1 MEAMAQV
8 SSNLPPPGAW
18 DTSSLVSWLFLASS
32 LWGAWF
38 TWNAYRPIHRNR
50 HLSVLSF
57 FAGWFTAELPL
68 HHIVWQSAVT
78 AIFLYLGALQH
89 RAGWIGLAITIV
101 SWCGLAR
108 LVAGAWSVGSIV
120 DAALE
125 EGLGG
130 EYRGVITAERTA
142 ALVPGFDRRQMAFPF
157 PIRRRGV
164 VRVRNVRYA
173 RIGDV
178 DVRLDV
184 WHGEGRPSGCPV
196 LLQIHGGAWIL
207 GSKNEQGLPL
217 MQLLASRGWVCVS
230 ADYRLSPRATF
241 PDHLVDLKRAIAW
254 IREHIA
260 EYGGDPELLV
270 VTGGSAGGHLCSMV
284 ALTANDPEYQP
295 GFEQVDTSVA
305 ACISFYGIYDFRD
318 REQHWKH
325 TGFRRLL
332 ERQVMKATVEAA
344 PDAYDK
350 ASPIMRITPDAPP
363 FVVIHGTNDT
373 LVPVESARRFVA
385 AFRAVAREPIVY
397 VELPGAQHAFEIFP
411 SFRTALVLGGVER
424 FLAWLL
430 SRREAALAVGEDAV
444 AEAARAVAKQR
455 ESMVG

>member
-1 MEAMAQV
+1 MEPMPQV
-8 SSNLPPPGAW
+8 SSNLPAAAAADP
-18 DTSSLVSWLFLASS
+18 SSLWSWVFLALS

-57 FAGWFTAELPL
+57 FAGWFTVELPL
-68 HHIVWQSAVT
+68 HHIIWQAVLT
-78 AIFLYLGALQH
+78 VVFIAMGALQH
-89 RAGWIGLAITIV
+89 AAGWLGLAITV
-101 SWCGLAR
+101 ASWIGLAR
-108 LVAGAWSVGSIV
+108 LVASARSVGSIV
-120 DAALE
+120 DSSLD

-130 EYRGVITAERTA
+130 EYRCVITAERTA
-142 ALVPGFDRRQMAFPF
+142 ALVPGFDRRQMALPF

-164 VRVRNVRYA
+164 VRVKNVRYA
-173 RIGDV
+173 RVANFDL
-178 DVRLDV
+178 RLDV

-284 ALTANDPEYQP
+284 ALTANAPEYQP

-305 ACISFYGIYDFRD
+305 GCVSFYGVYDFRD
-318 REQHWKH
+318 RERHWKH
-325 TGFRRLL
+325 TGFQRLL
-332 ERQVMKATVEAA
+332 ERQVMKATVDEAPEA
-344 PDAYDK
+344 FDR
-350 ASPIMRITPDAPP
+350 ASPITRVNADAPP
-363 FVVIHGTNDT
+363 FFVIHGTNDT

-385 AFRAVAREPIVY
+385 ALRAVSREPVVY
-397 VELPGAQHAFEIFP
+397 LELPGAQHAFEIFP

-430 SRREAALAVGEDAV
+430 SRREAELARGADDVS
-444 AEAARAVAKQR
+444 EAAAAVAKQR